1 MRAPF
6 LCLILLGLGALP
18 AHAQV
23 QEKKLIDR
31 LLEPDMS
38 LKNSAQNKQFKFNGA
53 APTTKRARTK
63 SFYVAAD
70 RPREKKFTGIRIFGT
85 TFFATKAA
93 RDNNTRAHL
102 STRSQFKTPQIPAT
116 TAACATSKNLS
127 GTQKKY
133 ETRDFDGTRPFLV
146 RGKSQKSLNA
156 QNPPMTI
163 DQVRELLNKNK

>member
-38 LKNSAQNKQFKFNGA
+38 LKNSAQNKQFKFEGA
-53 APTTKRARTK
+53 APTTKQARTK
-63 SFYVAAD
+63 SFYVAD

-93 RDNNTRAHL
+93 RDNNARANLDTRNKL
-102 STRSQFKTPQIPAT
+102 KTPQIPAT
-116 TAACATSKNLS
+116 TAAYATSKNLS

-133 ETRDFDGTRPFLV
+133 QTRDFDGTRPFLV